1 MISYYLFLL
10 YLLCP
15 FDISTLL
22 SLRSPPESPNLQLLI
37 HQLRLTEIHMDFPL
51 VIGISILAS
60 VSISV
65 SERFHPIRP
74 FAFELITSSDRD
86 IPPGGISVP
95 VWRLP

>member
-1 MISYYLFLL
+1 
-10 YLLCP
+10 
-15 FDISTLL
+15 
-22 SLRSPPESPNLQLLI
+22 
-37 HQLRLTEIHMDFPL
+37 MDFPL

-74 FAFELITSSDRD
+74 FALELITSSDRD